1 MYKSLVIIPAY
12 NEEEAIQNV
21 IKSIR
26 ECNDN
31 VDILVV
37 NDGSKD
43 DTAKKVNELNCN
55 LLDLPFNLGIGGAM
69 QAGYLYA
76 YQNDYDAAIQVD
88 GDGQHNPIYINE
100 MLEKLKDYDM
110 VIGSRYLEK
119 TKYKSSF
126 SRRVGMII
134 FSCLLRI
141 FSGKKFT
148 DTTSGFRCVNKKV
161 IKFFAL
167 NYPID
172 YPEVEV
178 LVRLCKKKFKVVE
191 IPVEMEERKTGK
203 SFVTPFKSIYYM
215 IKVTLG
221 IIVSFIRNE
230 KYYN

>member
-126 SRRVGMII
+126 SRRVG
-134 FSCLLRI
+134 
-141 FSGKKFT
+141 
-148 DTTSGFRCVNKKV
+148 D
-161 IKFFAL
+161 
-167 NYPID
+167 
-172 YPEVEV
+172 
-178 LVRLCKKKFKVVE
+178 
-191 IPVEMEERKTGK
+191 IPT
-203 SFVTPFKSIYYM
+203 IY
-215 IKVTLG
+215 
-221 IIVSFIRNE
+221 
-230 KYYN
+230 